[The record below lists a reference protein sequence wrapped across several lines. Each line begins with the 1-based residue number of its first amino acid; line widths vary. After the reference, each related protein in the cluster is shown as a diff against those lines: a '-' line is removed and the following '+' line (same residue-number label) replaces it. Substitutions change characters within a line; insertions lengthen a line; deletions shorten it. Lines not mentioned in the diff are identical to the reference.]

1 MEGSW
6 GDEAIHVPDGASA
19 IALLE
24 QELRAGD
31 LVLVKASQ
39 SIGLWEVADAVLA
52 APVAGSVTGEEAP
65 Q

>member
-1 MEGSW
+1 M
-6 GDEAIHVPDGASA
+6 PDGASA